1 MIQHLTAMNRIPL
14 HRSLLTIF
22 SLAILALLASVT
34 QAQGRELPDFV
45 KLYEDNA
52 PSVVS
57 ISVSQTIGRRRGP
70 REEGAQPDREE
81 MEEFFR
87 RFFGPGGPGRGMPRE
102 FRRQGGGS
110 GFIISSD
117 GFIITNHHVVDEADE
132 VIVRLT
138 DKREFKA
145 KVIGKDQRTDIAVI
159 KIEATGLRPVR
170 IGNPANLRIGEWVAA
185 IGQPLGFE
193 TTLTTGVVSA
203 KARASRGGDRTGDLV
218 PFIQHDA
225 AVNPG
230 NSGGPLF
237 NAKGEVVAVNSMIAT
252 FSGGFQGI
260 SFAIPIDLAMDV
272 AGQLKAGGSI
282 KRGMLG
288 VNIGPVTRDLAEAF
302 GLPRGQGALVSSVT
316 PGSAADKAGI
326 RQGDVILRFNDRSVE
341 DSSDLPRFVTAV
353 RPGTPAKV
361 QVWRDGKALDLNVTL
376 DEWTEPTRVA
386 ATTPRGAAGSSRAS
400 ATVKA
405 ERLGLTLRAPNE
417 RERTASK
424 IDKGGV
430 VIEDIAN
437 EASLRNLA
445 EGDIV
450 TAVTIK
456 GKTTTVESPSQLAEL
471 IAKAEKGST
480 IAFRVKRASSQN
492 QGDFVDGFATERIP
506 E

>member
-1 MIQHLTAMNRIPL
+1 MLHTAL
-14 HRSLLTIF
+14 HRCFAVLLGAASLT
-22 SLAILALLASVT
+22 LLASSAPV
-34 QAQGRELPDFV
+34 AVARDVPDFV
-45 KLYEDNA
+45 RLYEENA

-57 ISVSQTIGRRRGP
+57 ISVTQTIGRRGP
-70 REEGAQPDREE
+70 RAQREDGAQPDREE

-87 RFFGPGGPGRGMPRE
+87 RFFGPGGPGRDVPRP

-117 GFIITNHHVVDEADE
+117 GYIVTNHHVVDEADE
-132 VIVRLT
+132 VNVRLT

-145 KVIGKDQRTDIAVI
+145 KVIGKDQRTDIAI
-159 KIEATGLRPVR
+159 LKIGATGLRPVK
-170 IGNPANLRIGEWVAA
+170 IGDPNALKIGEWVAA

-237 NAKGEVVAVNSMIAT
+237 NSRGEVVAVNSMIAT

-272 AGQLKAGGSI
+272 VNQLRTAGTVR
-282 KRGMLG
+282 RGMLG

-302 GLPRGQGALVSSVT
+302 GLQRGQGAVVSSVNK
-316 PGSAADKAGI
+316 GSAAEKAGI
-326 RQGDVILRFNDRSVE
+326 RPGDIILRFNDRVVE
-341 DSSDLPRFVTAV
+341 ESSDLPRLVTSV

-361 QVWRDGKALDLNVTL
+361 QVWRDGKALELSVTL
-376 DEWTEPTRVA
+376 DEWTE
-386 ATTPRGAAGSSRAS
+386 TTPIAAAGPLLGADAAPAS
-400 ATVKA
+400 GTKINA
-405 ERLGLTLRAPNE
+405 LGLELRSLNE
-417 RERTASK
+417 RERSMSK
-424 IDKGGV
+424 VEKGGAV
-430 VIEDIAN
+430 VADIADG
-437 EASLRNLA
+437 ASPRSLV
-445 EGDIV
+445 EGDIL

-456 GKTTTVESPSQLAEL
+456 GRTTAIDSPSQLADL
-471 IAKAEKGST
+471 IGKAGKGAT
-480 IAFRVKRASSQN
+480 IAFRVKRPAPQAG
-492 QGDFVDGFATERIP
+492 QYVDLYATERLP
-506 E
+506 D

>member
-1 MIQHLTAMNRIPL
+1 MLHTAP
-14 HRSLLTIF
+14 HRWF
-22 SLAILALLASVT
+22 AALLGAASLMLLVPAAPVT
-34 QAQGRELPDFV
+34 AARDLPDFV
-45 KLYEDNA
+45 RLYEENA

-57 ISVSQTIGRRRGP
+57 ISVTQTVGRRGP
-70 REEGAQPDREE
+70 RAQREDGTQPDREE

-87 RFFGPGGPGRGMPRE
+87 RFFGPGGPGGPGREAPRP

-117 GFIITNHHVVDEADE
+117 GYIVTNHHVVDEADE
-132 VIVRLT
+132 VNVRLT

-145 KVIGKDQRTDIAVI
+145 KVVGKDQRTDIAI
-159 KIEATGLRPVR
+159 LKIDATGLRPVKL
-170 IGNPANLRIGEWVAA
+170 GDPSALRIGEWVAA

-237 NAKGEVVAVNSMIAT
+237 NSRGEVVAVNSMIAT

-272 AGQLKAGGSI
+272 VGQLRAGGTVR
-282 KRGMLG
+282 RGMLG
-288 VNIGPVTRDLAEAF
+288 VNIGPVSRDLAEAF
-302 GLPRGQGALVSSVT
+302 GLQRGQGAMVSNVNK
-316 PGSAADKAGI
+316 GSAAEKAGI
-326 RQGDVILRFNDRSVE
+326 RQGDIILRFNDRVVE
-341 DSSDLPRFVTAV
+341 DSSDLPRLVTSV

-361 QVWRDGKALDLNVTL
+361 QVWRDGKALDLSVTL
-376 DEWTEPTRVA
+376 DEWTD
-386 ATTPRGAAGSSRAS
+386 TTPVASTSPRPSAGAAPAS
-400 ATVKA
+400 GTKIGA
-405 ERLGLTLRAPNE
+405 LGLELRAPNE
-417 RERTASK
+417 RERNASK
-424 IDKGGV
+424 VEKGGAV
-430 VIEDIAN
+430 VADIADN
-437 EASLRNLA
+437 AAPRSLV

-456 GKTTTVESPSQLAEL
+456 GRTTTIDSPSQLADL
-471 IAKAEKGST
+471 VSKAGKGT
-480 IAFRVKRASSQN
+480 TVAFRVKRPGPQAGQY
-492 QGDFVDGFATERIP
+492 VDLYATERLP
-506 E
+506 D